1 MNRKYQTCVFAL
13 LLLIDVCHRPACA
26 QEPAVASPG
35 ATRTN
40 SIGMQLVEIPAGE
53 FLMGSSDTNGDA
65 DDDEK
70 PQHQV
75 KINHSFFMGV
85 YEVTQEEYEKVVG
98 DNPSYFARTG
108 RGPEKVAGL
117 VTRRFPVE
125 FIEWERARDF
135 CKKLSELP
143 DEKAARR
150 VYRLPTE
157 AEWEYAC
164 RAGNASAFSF
174 GDSLSS
180 TQANFNGAFP
190 SEGAEKGPYLGRPTV
205 VGSYEPNRFGLYDM
219 HGNVSEWCADNY
231 HADYYSNSPV
241 DDPLDEAG
249 SSDKVVRGGNWGSDA
264 LNCRTRYRFSVL
276 PVRRY
281 QSRGFRVLMKQTAES
296 EPVVESDS
304 PVMED
309 AEPSEQEVV
318 FQSQVRPLLKTHC
331 IECHTGAEPA
341 GDIALDQFEHAS
353 EVATTGRKQWQR
365 VLGQLVARA
374 MPPSDKPQ
382 LDEAEVDFLSQWI
395 DTTLSSIDC
404 SQPSDPGH
412 ESIRRLT
419 RNEYQNTIRDLL
431 EIDFA
436 AAEDFPADDTGATGD
451 ALSLPPL
458 LMESYLA
465 AAEKIAA
472 EAIAGDVSRTGAG
485 HDPLIVITQP
495 NTDNTRE
502 QAAHE
507 VLQKLMSRAFRR
519 PVTDLELERILR
531 LVVDRAHEQGSSF
544 NESIQLALQVIL
556 VSPHFLFKVETDP
569 NPNDSETVRLLTE
582 YELATRMSY
591 FLWSSMPDEE
601 LREHAKQKT
610 LSENID
616 SQVTRMLSD
625 PRAQALVEDFG
636 GHAWLQLPKLRTIT
650 PDNKRFP
657 EFDDQLRQ
665 AMQTESELFFA
676 AVMRED
682 RSVLD
687 LIDADF
693 TYVNERLSRHY
704 KIPRGDLPEFRGNEF
719 QRISL
724 SSAQRG
730 GVMTQASILT
740 LTSNPDRTSPVK
752 RGKWIMENILG
763 TPPAAPPPGA
773 SEFVDDKDSEV
784 SESLRVRMEQHRKDP
799 HCAVCHAQM
808 DNLGFALE
816 NFDAIGRWRS
826 HDGDFPV
833 DSSGVLPDGAVFHG
847 PEQLRRVLR
856 EQRREEFVGCFL
868 EKMLGYALGR
878 ELEYHDQCAVRQLT
892 KTLSQQGYRFSSL
905 VTQIVN
911 SEPFRKRRGRR
922 TSEL

>member
-1 MNRKYQTCVFAL
+1 MNRKYHTCVFAL
-13 LLLIDVCHRPACA
+13 LLVINVGQQQAYS
-26 QEPAVASPG
+26 QELSAGSPR
-35 ATRTN
+35 ATTTN
-40 SIGMQLVEIPAGE
+40 SIGMQLVKISGGE
-53 FLMGSSDTNGDA
+53 FMMGASETNMDA

-75 KINHSFFMGV
+75 KINQSFFMGV
-85 YEVTQEEYEKVVG
+85 FEVTQEEYEKVVG
-98 DNPSYFARTG
+98 DNPSYFAKTG

-117 VTRRFPVE
+117 DTRRFPVE

-135 CKKLSELP
+135 CEKLSELP
-143 DEKAARR
+143 NEKAARR

-164 RAGNASAFSF
+164 RAGNASAFAF

-231 HADYYSNSPV
+231 HADYYSNSPA

-264 LNCRTRYRFSVL
+264 LNCRSRYRFSVL

-281 QSRGFRVLMKQTAES
+281 QSRGFRVLMKQTSES
-296 EPVVESDS
+296 EPIVDNAH

-309 AEPSEQEVV
+309 SEPNEQEVV

-331 IECHTGAEPA
+331 IECHTGADPA

-353 EVATTGRKQWQR
+353 QVATTGRKQWQR

-374 MPPSDKPQ
+374 MPPTDKPQ
-382 LDEAEVDFLSQWI
+382 LDDAQIEFLSQWI

-419 RNEYQNTIRDLL
+419 RNEYENTIRDLVK
-431 EIDFA
+431 IDFA

-472 EAIAGDVSRTGAG
+472 AATAEDLIRVSEG
-485 HDPLIVITQP
+485 HDPLIFITQP
-495 NTDNTRE
+495 NAENTRE

-507 VLQKLMSRAFRR
+507 VLQKLMSRVFRR

-544 NESIQLALQVIL
+544 DECIELALQVIL

-569 NPNDSETVRLLTE
+569 NPNDSETVRSLTE

-601 LREHAKQKT
+601 LTEHAKQKT
-610 LSENID
+610 LSENIE
-616 SQVTRMLSD
+616 SQVTRMLRD
-625 PRAQALVEDFG
+625 PRAEALVVDFG
-636 GHAWLQLPKLRTIT
+636 GHAWLQLPKLLSIM
-650 PDNKRFP
+650 PDQNRFP
-657 EFDDQLRQ
+657 EFDDELRQ
-665 AMQTESELFFA
+665 AMRTESELFFA

-704 KIPRGDLPEFRGNEF
+704 EIPQVDLPDFHGKEF

-730 GVMTQASILT
+730 GVITQASVLT

-773 SEFVDDKDSEV
+773 SEFVDNDGSV
-784 SESLRVRMEQHRKDP
+784 LSESLRVRMEQHRKDP
-799 HCAVCHAQM
+799 HCAVCHQQM
-808 DNLGFALE
+808 DSLGFALE

-826 HDGDFPV
+826 HDGDYPV
-833 DSSGVLPDGAVFHG
+833 DSSGVLPDGAVFNG
-847 PEQLRRVLR
+847 PDQLRMVLS

-892 KTLSQQGYRFSSL
+892 KTLSQEGYRFSSL
-905 VTQIVN
+905 VTEIVN

-922 TSEL
+922 TSEP